1 MSHYDSH
8 IGTPREEVLVYS
20 VTPGHS
26 RDGRNYDTCSRDTL
40 KNQCNICDKVMLN
53 HDSLRVHNAEYHAG
67 PTNCKICG
75 ITRKAFVKGMI
86 LITRLHK
93 KSMIFNFLSAEENQ
107 YYKL

>member
-1 MSHYDSH
+1 MCHTMTLTLGH
-8 IGTPREEVLVYS
+8 PEKRYS

-67 PTNCKICG
+67 PTNYCKICG
-75 ITRKAFVKGMI
+75 ITRKAFVLGMI
-86 LITRLHK
+86 LITHLHK
-93 KSMIFNFLSAEENQ
+93 KREEHDFQLSEC
-107 YYKL
+107 